1 MIIINMNLFKWS
13 VKKTFFFNVFFSIRT
28 HSVLLVTIV
37 KTPTPILAATSGFL
51 TKKMYNSHLKP
62 GKASL

>member
-1 MIIINMNLFKWS
+1 MLKRHFSLM
-13 VKKTFFFNVFFSIRT
+13 FFSIRT

-51 TKKMYNSHLKP
+51 TKKNVQ
-62 GKASL
+62 